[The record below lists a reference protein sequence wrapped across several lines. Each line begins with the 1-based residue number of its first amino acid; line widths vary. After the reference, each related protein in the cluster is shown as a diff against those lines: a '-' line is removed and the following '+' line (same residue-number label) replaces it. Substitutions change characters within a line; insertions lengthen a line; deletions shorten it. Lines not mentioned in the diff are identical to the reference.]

1 MTDGARTGRE
11 RVTPPEATATFEEG
25 LARYREGDAA
35 AAHALFERSHRRAP
49 FEARFMSWYGLTLVL
64 VERNS
69 NLGVLYCDQAL
80 RVAGPE
86 PELLLNQARAHLA
99 LGQRD
104 RAVRS
109 IARGLA
115 TAPLDTALK
124 AAQASMGWRRR
135 PVIPFLGRSNIVNRW
150 LGRIRH
156 KWARKFHPMPEVPP
170 MMLGMLPAPEAPPA
184 ADPEPPR
191 SA

>member
-11 RVTPPEATATFEEG
+11 RVTPPEATATFDEG
-25 LARYREGDAA
+25 LARYREGDAP

-49 FEARFMSWYGLTLVL
+49 FDARFMSWYGLTLVL

-86 PELLLNQARAHLA
+86 PELILNQARAHLA

-109 IARGLA
+109 IVRGLA
-115 TAPLDTALK
+115 TTPFDPALK

-135 PVIPFLGRSNIVNRW
+135 PVIPFLGRSNVLNRW
-150 LGRIRH
+150 LGRLRH
-156 KWARKFHPMPEVPP
+156 RWARKLHPVPDVAP
-170 MMLGMLPAPEAPPA
+170 MMLGMLPPDAPTTGA
-184 ADPEPPR
+184 EPPR